1 MLSKEENEIVTRV
14 GPGTPMGNTLRRYWV
29 PALLSSEIPGPDCA
43 PARVR
48 LLGEDLVAFRDS
60 EGRIGLLD
68 ELCPHR
74 LASLYFGRNEECGLR
89 CVYHGWKFDVAGAC
103 TDMMNEPEENDFK
116 HKIHIKAYPTVE
128 LGGLIWAYMGPP
140 EKMPPAP
147 KFAWTQVPESRRH
160 VTKVV
165 QENNWLQGLEGG
177 LDTSHAP
184 IMHRAITENTTR
196 GGFKPSNPFVAG
208 KAPKLVVDLTDYGY
222 QYAGLR
228 ALGESQMHIRAYHF
242 ILPFHQIRPSKSET
256 GLALDAGHIWVPID
270 DHNTMVYNWSFM
282 KEAGELTEEDRLERT
297 LGNGPMHVD
306 QTTFRSY
313 ANRSNNYLL
322 DRDVQKNETFT
333 GIEGINAQDRAIQE
347 SMGPVVDRSREHL
360 GPADKAIIQLRKKL
374 RDAVR
379 AVEAGGT
386 PEGLG
391 TTYYD
396 LRAGEGVLPRDA
408 DWREE
413 LTPTMRPEQILQT
426 V

>member
-14 GPGTPMGNTLRRYWV
+14 GPGTPMGNTMRRYWV
-29 PALLSSEIPGPDCA
+29 PALLSSEIPEPDSA
-43 PARVR
+43 PVRVR
-48 LLGEDLVAFRDS
+48 LMGEDLVAFRDT
-60 EGRIGLLD
+60 EGKIGLLD

-89 CVYHGWKFDVAGAC
+89 CVYHGWKFDVSGAC
-103 TDMMNEPEENDFK
+103 TDMMNEPEEHDFK
-116 HKIHIKAYPTVE
+116 HKIHIKAYPTIE
-128 LGGLIWAYMGPP
+128 LGGLIWAYLGPI

-147 KFAWTQVPESRRH
+147 KFAWTQVPETQRH
-160 VTKVV
+160 VTKVI

-208 KAPKLVVDLTDYGY
+208 RAPKLVVDLTDYGY

-228 ALGESQMHIRAYHF
+228 ELGETQMHIRAYHF
-242 ILPFHQIRPSKSET
+242 ILPFHQIRPSKTES
-256 GLALDAGHIWVPID
+256 GAPSDAGHIWVPMD
-270 DHNTMVYNWSFM
+270 DHNTMVFNWIFQKDGGTLS
-282 KEAGELTEEDRLERT
+282 EEDRLERN
-297 LGNGPMHVD
+297 LGNGPLHVD
-306 QTTFRSY
+306 HTTFRSY
-313 ANRSNNYLL
+313 ANKANNYLI
-322 DRDVQKNETFT
+322 DRTVQRNETFT

-347 SMGPVVDRSREHL
+347 SMGPIVDRSREHL

-374 RDAVR
+374 REAVR
-379 AVEAGGT
+379 AVETGGA
-386 PEGLG
+386 PDGLG

-396 LRAGEGVLPRDA
+396 LRAGEGVLPKAA
-408 DWREE
+408 DWRQE
-413 LTPTMRPEQILQT
+413 LTPTMRPEAILQT

>member
-147 KFAWTQVPESRRH
+147 KFAWTQVPETRRH
-160 VTKVV
+160 VTKVI

-228 ALGESQMHIRAYHF
+228 ASGR
-242 ILPFHQIRPSKSET
+242 
-256 GLALDAGHIWVPID
+256 
-270 DHNTMVYNWSFM
+270 
-282 KEAGELTEEDRLERT
+282 
-297 LGNGPMHVD
+297 
-306 QTTFRSY
+306 
-313 ANRSNNYLL
+313 
-322 DRDVQKNETFT
+322 DRDAYPGLPLHPAVPSDPAIEVGNRARRWTPGTSGCRWMTTTRWCTT
-333 GIEGINAQDRAIQE
+333 GA
-347 SMGPVVDRSREHL
+347 S
-360 GPADKAIIQLRKKL
+360 
-374 RDAVR
+374 
-379 AVEAGGT
+379 
-386 PEGLG
+386 
-391 TTYYD
+391 
-396 LRAGEGVLPRDA
+396 
-408 DWREE
+408 
-413 LTPTMRPEQILQT
+413 
-426 V
+426 